1 MRGMSTNYNP
11 GDGLLFGLGSHSV
24 DQALV
29 LFGRPDRITGH
40 LRCLRGVESENDDT
54 FLVVLQ
60 YDKQPGTST
69 GDASTAK
76 GSGGLWVEV
85 KTSCVAPMRYPL
97 KNFVRGYEG
106 SFIKYGTDPQEEQ
119 LNESGMEAT
128 DKRFGVES
136 EDTYGELTTKNK
148 IHDSQ
153 TLNEKMGKWEGKFP
167 SFKGE
172 YAAFYTDLVKV
183 IRGEKDLYVRPEQSR
198 DGIRVIEIAR
208 ESAAKGVTLPF
219 K

>member
-1 MRGMSTNYNP
+1 MRSMSINYNP
-11 GDGLLFGLGSHSV
+11 GDGLLFGLGSHSI
-24 DQALV
+24 DQAIV
-29 LFGRPDRITGH
+29 LFGLPDRITGH
-40 LRCLRGVESENDDT
+40 LRCLRGVESESDDT

-60 YDKQPGTST
+60 YDRQPGVST
-69 GDASTAK
+69 GEASTSK

-85 KTSCVAPMRYPL
+85 KTSCVAPMQYPL
-97 KNFVRGYEG
+97 KSFVRGYEG

-119 LNESGMEAT
+119 LNELGIEAT

-136 EDTYGELTTKNK
+136 EETYAALTTKK
-148 IHDSQ
+148 KMHDGQ
-153 TLNEKMGKWEGKFP
+153 VFNEKIGKWEGKFP

-172 YAAFYTDLVKV
+172 YAAFYTDLVQA

-198 DGIRVIEIAR
+198 DGIRIIEIAR
-208 ESAAKGVTLPF
+208 ESAAKGVTLAF

>member
-11 GDGLLFGLGSHSV
+11 GDGLLFGLGSHSI

-40 LRCLRGVESENDDT
+40 LRCLRGVESESDDT

-60 YDKQPGTST
+60 YDRQAGTPS
-69 GDASTAK
+69 GDASAPK

-85 KTSCVAPMRYPL
+85 KTSCVAPMQYPL

-106 SFIKYGTDPQEEQ
+106 SFVKYGTDPQEEQ
-119 LNESGMEAT
+119 LNDLGMKAT
-128 DKRFGVES
+128 DHRFGVES
-136 EDTYGELTTKNK
+136 AETYGDLTTQKK
-148 IHDSQ
+148 IHDGQ
-153 TLNEKMGKWEGKFP
+153 VFNEKIGKWEGKFP
-167 SFKGE
+167 TFKGE
-172 YAAFYTDLVKV
+172 YAAFYTDLVKA

-198 DGIRVIEIAR
+198 DGIRIIEIAR
-208 ESAAKGVTLPF
+208 ESAAKGVTLSF